1 MELNSQTSF
10 LEDHPAKTSQWLEIV
25 KDWMDTTAP
34 YLENN
39 VESLMNS
46 LPNGFCGKTSLTLCT
61 AAKEQTS
68 LKSSKKSP
76 DSTLNDQTEDGATPE
91 SVLATSEQQ
100 YGVCLTL
107 NTLESP
113 SIVEES
119 FLWQILEDPDQI
131 QPQYYL
137 SKKASEGILRRL
149 AKTKITFPERLK
161 KNLENIQDLQVY
173 TDYDKPYVCFDSKW
187 SGAFPINNDGTVSIT
202 IKRGSDTSCCPPAIG
217 IGTAIR
223 KLTETECERLMGWP
237 DGYTLH
243 GLNDQGQPI
252 TINKTRRYQICGNGI
267 VTNITKWLGQRIT
280 NYDKIE
286 K

>member
-1 MELNSQTSF
+1 MESNFQTSF
-10 LEDHPAKTSQWLEIV
+10 SEDHHAKTSQWLEIV

-46 LPNGFCGKTSLTLCT
+46 LPNGFSGRTSLTLCT
-61 AAKEQTS
+61 AAKAKTS
-68 LKSSKKSP
+68 HKSSKTSQ
-76 DSTLNDQTEDGATPE
+76 DSTLNDQMVDGATPE
-91 SVLATSEQQ
+91 SVLDISEQQ

-131 QPQYYL
+131 QPKYYL

-149 AKTKITFPERLK
+149 AKTKVTLPERLK

-173 TDYDKPYVCFDSKW
+173 TEHDKPYVCFDSKS

-217 IGTAIR
+217 IGNAIR
-223 KLTETECERLMGWP
+223 RLTETECERLMGWP
-237 DGYTLH
+237 DNYTLN
-243 GLNDQGQPI
+243 GIDDQGNLI
-252 TINKTRRYQICGNGI
+252 TLKKTRRYQICGNGI
-267 VTNITKWLGQRIT
+267 VTNITKWIGHNMINLK
-280 NYDKIE
+280 NE
-286 K
+286 